1 MDWFDQRNV
10 SLKIENDNRIFPE
23 SNSSQ
28 TIMDCFLKEVQS
40 KNFEIKTQSVVLEI
54 QKLEKGIK
62 SSPKKE
68 KSSPIM

>member
-1 MDWFDQRNV
+1 MDWFAQRNV

-40 KNFEIKTQSVVLEI
+40 KILKSKHNQSF
-54 QKLEKGIK
+54 
-62 SSPKKE
+62 
-68 KSSPIM
+68 